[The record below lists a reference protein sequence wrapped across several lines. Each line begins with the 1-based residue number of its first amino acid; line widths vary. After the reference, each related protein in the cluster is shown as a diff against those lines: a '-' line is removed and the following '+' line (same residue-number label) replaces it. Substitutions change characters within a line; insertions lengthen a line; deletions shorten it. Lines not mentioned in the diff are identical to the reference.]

1 MARVSQNLTMFDSLV
16 GKLLLAFHGTLAIW
30 AIVPC
35 AHSQEIPTG
44 FNVERYAT
52 VWERNPFTLVQAA
65 PPQVRP
71 SAFAKLYLASW
82 LIDGSKQVILV
93 ENSETNELQRIAAE
107 PNQNNMRLVKMRLN
121 QDPRL
126 VEAMISDGH
135 EAGIVK
141 FRYELPSGPSTSQVS
156 PGDSSVPLQNPAEAG
171 SQALSPQSQSPGSQQ
186 TVPAGQPYRIYPGM
200 PRVHHEEGG
209 SPPLSGTP
217 TPRLKG
223 ARQKPVATQ

>member
-1 MARVSQNLTMFDSLV
+1 MFDSSI
-16 GKLLLAFHGTLAIW
+16 GKLFLAFQAPLAIW
-30 AIVPC
+30 AILPF
-35 AHSQEIPTG
+35 AHSQEIPSG

-71 SAFAKLYLASW
+71 PAFAKLYLASW
-82 LIDGSKQVILV
+82 LIDGGKQVILV
-93 ENSETNELQRIAAE
+93 ENSETNEVQRIVAE

-135 EAGIVK
+135 QSGTVK
-141 FRYELPSGPSTSQVS
+141 FRYDAQLTSGPSTAQVP
-156 PGDSSVPLQNPAEAG
+156 PGDSSGPAQNPAGSG
-171 SQALSPQSQSPGSQQ
+171 SQAVSPQSQSPGLQQ
-186 TVPAGQPYRIYPGM
+186 TAPVGQPYRIYPGM
-200 PRVHHEEGG
+200 PRVHHEGGG
-209 SPPLSGTP
+209 SPQLPGTP

-223 ARQKPVATQ
+223 ALQNPAAAQ